1 MYSSFSFQNDLE
13 AILKESYPESMYS
26 IKNLAGKG
34 ITKEALHSAN
44 KREMEELRIRLQS
57 PECLE
62 AAMKIVHKNKPSVN
76 KL

>member
-1 MYSSFSFQNDLE
+1 MILFLYEQNDLE

-26 IKNLAGKG
+26 IKNLVGKG
-34 ITKEALHSAN
+34 IAKEALHSAN

-62 AAMKIVHKNKPSVN
+62 VAMKIVTKNKPSFN

>member
-1 MYSSFSFQNDLE
+1 
-13 AILKESYPESMYS
+13 MYS
-26 IKNLAGKG
+26 IKKLVGKG
-34 ITKEALHSAN
+34 VTKEALHAAN

-62 AAMKIVHKNKPSVN
+62 AAMKIVHENKPSVN

>member
-1 MYSSFSFQNDLE
+1 
-13 AILKESYPESMYS
+13 MYS
-26 IKNLAGKG
+26 IKKLVGKG
-34 ITKEALHSAN
+34 ITKEALHAAN

-62 AAMKIVHKNKPSVN
+62 AAMKIVTKNKPYLS

>member
-26 IKNLAGKG
+26 IKNLVGKG
-34 ITKEALHSAN
+34 IAKEALHSAN

-62 AAMKIVHKNKPSVN
+62 AAMKIVTKNKPSVN

>member
-26 IKNLAGKG
+26 IKKLVGKG
-34 ITKEALHSAN
+34 IKKEALHLAN

-62 AAMKIVHKNKPSVN
+62 AAMKIVTKNKLFVN